1 MINFRQI
8 FNMNYGYLGVIIVII
23 FLILIILINK
33 NIQTSLK
40 QLGIIA
46 ITASILNFLFLIII
60 NFLTELE
67 LLNNYKIFIEVI
79 TKTFSQELT
88 LYSLVILFLGIIS
101 LTISKILLSKVKQNH

>member
-46 ITASILNFLFLIII
+46 STASILNFLFLIII

-79 TKTFSQELT
+79 TKTFSKELT